1 MLPANGSVLLV
12 VIFIQTNN
20 MKLPKTLLSAIL
32 IGITVQTAV
41 SCTKA
46 KETPGAKAKS
56 ENKPKTE
63 QVIDSC
69 IACGMG

>member
-1 MLPANGSVLLV
+1 M
-12 VIFIQTNN
+12 Q
-20 MKLPKTLLSAIL
+20 LPKTLLSAIL
-32 IGITVQTAV
+32 IGITVQTAI

-46 KETPGAKAKS
+46 KESPATKAKA

-63 QVIDSC
+63 QVIDNC

>member
-1 MLPANGSVLLV
+1 
-12 VIFIQTNN
+12 

-56 ENKPKTE
+56 ESKPKTE
-63 QVIDSC
+63 QVIDAC
-69 IACGMG
+69 LACGMG